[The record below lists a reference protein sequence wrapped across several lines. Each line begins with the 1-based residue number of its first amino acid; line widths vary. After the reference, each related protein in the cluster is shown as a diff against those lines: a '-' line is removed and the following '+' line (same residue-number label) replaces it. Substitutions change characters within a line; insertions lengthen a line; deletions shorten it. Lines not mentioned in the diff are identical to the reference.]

1 MHNLQIQTEM
11 PSQNANI
18 KGGKAMSDVN
28 KLALVVFVGFVVSV
42 GLFVCWA
49 LTAKVEY
56 ITVEVPVYFNA
67 SHVRI
72 EDNVL
77 NQHDYEGWH
86 KLPYSFN
93 TTIDGLE
100 IKVIYYKEVAPNLYE
115 KVGEKTFVIHKN
127 GVEEKP

>member
-1 MHNLQIQTEM
+1 
-11 PSQNANI
+11 
-18 KGGKAMSDVN
+18 MSDVN